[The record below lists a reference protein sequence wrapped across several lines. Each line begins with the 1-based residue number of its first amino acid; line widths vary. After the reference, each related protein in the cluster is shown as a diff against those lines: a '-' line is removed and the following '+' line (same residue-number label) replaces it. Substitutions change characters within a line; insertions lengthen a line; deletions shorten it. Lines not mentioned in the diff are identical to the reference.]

1 MCDRLCLNH
10 PSFSS
15 PIYADYNG
23 FLFFYSTYTLQ
34 ILQVPEHNCSEI
46 FHFEKSA
53 IFRTLQLLRTTL
65 RKSCGHT
72 NARCECSAGSV
83 WDLRSEIT
91 RDYSTKPSSRVTTR
105 RDEENQAF
113 LTMDCNCLQSL
124 FISPN
129 FLTINGSS
137 GAALGDT
144 IRSRHFVLAA
154 QDSQYIVDYTH
165 TDI

>member
-1 MCDRLCLNH
+1 MLIIMVFYFFIRLIRFKYYRCPNITVPKYFISRKVQFSVCCNYSVPRSVNHAVILTHAANAALDR
-10 PSFSS
+10 S
-15 PIYADYNG
+15 G
-23 FLFFYSTYTLQ
+23 
-34 ILQVPEHNCSEI
+34 
-46 FHFEKSA
+46 
-53 IFRTLQLLRTTL
+53 
-65 RKSCGHT
+65 
-72 NARCECSAGSV
+72 
-83 WDLRSEIT
+83 DLRSEIT

-124 FISPN
+124 FISPH

-137 GAALGDT
+137 GAAPGDT
-144 IRSRHFVLAA
+144 ICSRHFVLAA